1 MSDYRLFFLD
11 DKGAIQARQE
21 FVAEQ
26 DLAAVILSSLVWQA
40 CSDVYAGYDLWC
52 FNRRVVCALDGIGL
66 IPPPLL
72 EQTAREMQERILV
85 MECELQRSRWRVAKS
100 SRLAKAAETLRGLLN
115 KPGEA
120 A

>member
-11 DKGAIQARQE
+11 EKGAIQARQE

-26 DLAAVILSSLVWQA
+26 DLAAITLSSLVWQA
-40 CSDVYAGYDLWC
+40 CSDVYAGYELWC
-52 FNRRVVCALDGIGL
+52 FSRRVVCALDGIGL

-72 EQTAREMQERILV
+72 EQTAREMQERILA

-100 SRLAKAAETLRGLLN
+100 RRLAEATETIRGLL
-115 KPGEA
+115 KKAG
-120 A
+120 